1 MKQNNYTELTPK
13 QELTIYGIIL
23 FLLCTII
30 ILDYINVFTN

>member
-13 QELTIYGIIL
+13 QELTIYGIVL

-30 ILDYINVFTN
+30 VIDYINVFTN

>member
-13 QELTIYGIIL
+13 QELTIYGIVL

-30 ILDYINVFTN
+30 ILDYINIFTN

>member
-13 QELTIYGIIL
+13 QELTIYGIVL

-30 ILDYINVFTN
+30 VIDYINIFTN

>member
-13 QELTIYGIIL
+13 QELTIYGIVL

-30 ILDYINVFTN
+30 ILDYINIITN

>member
-13 QELTIYGIIL
+13 QELTIYGIIM

-30 ILDYINVFTN
+30 ILDYINIFTN